1 MADTL
6 TLSLVLALKDQM
18 SQGLGGIKEKL
29 GGVNLGA
36 IALGGAAVGGAVALG
51 KAIFDMGKEAA
62 AEEVGI
68 AKLGAAVKASGGDWG
83 AAEGAIESYLAAE
96 LRRTALDD
104 GEGREAIARLTT
116 TTGDYQAAL
125 DLMGLTQ
132 DLAAAKGISLSSAAE
147 IVGKVHEGNTGI
159 LARYGITVAEG
170 TTSTEALG
178 MMQATFA
185 GQAEAYGSTQEGAS
199 KKFDV
204 ALGNLKETIGG
215 LVLPVMTALMTI
227 LADLAMQAMPIVE
240 AAIQAAQPVFE
251 TVFGWIQDNVVPIL
265 TEVVGYVIGNWPQ
278 ILTTVQSVLE
288 PMWTLVQ
295 TIFSQVAG
303 FITTHSD
310 EIMGILS
317 TAWSYIETTVRNV
330 LTIVQGIIQTA
341 LGLLS
346 GDWGEAWEGVQTVFG
361 GVWTQI
367 ENIART
373 AVGLVM
379 GIFDLFG
386 IDLGAIWSGIET
398 TAAGVWNNIKTAIET
413 PINAVRETIRGVTS
427 AIQGFFDGIRIPNIP
442 TPHINVW
449 TTDGPLGIPVPH
461 VDVQWYQHGL
471 DAIISRPT
479 LIGVGEA
486 GAERVQVTPL
496 GGGGGASGSNDALIN
511 AVRALVVSQSELIQ
525 TMGGATRAMS
535 LLRQYDLEASLR

>member
-1 MADTL
+1 
-6 TLSLVLALKDQM
+6 M

-51 KAIFDMGKEAA
+51 KALFDMGKLAA

-83 AAEGAIESYLAAE
+83 VAEAAIESYLAAE
-96 LRRTALDD
+96 LKRTALDD
-104 GEGREAIARLTT
+104 GDGREAIARLTT
-116 TTGDYQAAL
+116 TTGDYKTAL
-125 DLMGLTQ
+125 DLMGLAQ

-147 IVGKVHEGNTGI
+147 IVGKVHEGNTGV
-159 LARYGITVAEG
+159 LSRYGITLAEG
-170 TTSTEALG
+170 ATATEAIAA
-178 MMQATFA
+178 MQSAFA
-185 GQAEAYGSTQEGAS
+185 GQAEAYGNTQEGAS
-199 KKFDV
+199 KKFDI

-215 LVLPVMTALMTI
+215 MVLPVMTALMTI

-265 TEVVGYVIGNWPQ
+265 TEVVGYVVDHWPE
-278 ILTTVQSVLE
+278 IYATIEAVMTTVWE
-288 PMWTLVQ
+288 IIKTLW
-295 TIFSQVAG
+295 G
-303 FITTHSD
+303 
-310 EIMGILS
+310 
-317 TAWSYIETTVRNV
+317 YIEETITNV
-330 LTIVQGIIQTA
+330 MDIVQGVIRTVT
-341 LGLLS
+341 GLIA
-346 GDWGEAWEGVQTVFG
+346 GDWDEVWGGIEESFG
-361 GVWTQI
+361 GVWAQI
-367 ENIART
+367 QNILET
-373 AVGLVM
+373 GVGIVKTVF
-379 GIFDLFG
+379 GAFG
-386 IDLGAIWSGIET
+386 IDITSVWKGIET
-398 TAAGVWNNIKTAIET
+398 TIGGVIQ
-413 PINAVRETIRGVTS
+413 S
-427 AIQGFFDGIRIPNIP
+427 IQGFFDGIRIPHIP

-449 TTDGPLGIPVPH
+449 TSPGALGIPIPH

-496 GGGGGASGSNDALIN
+496 GGGSGGGNDALIN

-525 TMGGATRAMS
+525 AMGGATRAMS